1 MQQAPEDALF
11 ALFEAERAALLSGD
25 LSTLEAAADRK
36 LELAMAI
43 SRRAPPLPRDRVVA
57 LSAAAQRNAELCEAA
72 RRGLQTALERLSE
85 RARVASHL
93 ETYDADGRR
102 HRHGGG
108 PRSLEKRS

>member
-1 MQQAPEDALF
+1 MTQPPEDAL
-11 ALFEAERAALLSGD
+11 LSLLEAERAALLSGD
-25 LSTLEAAADRK
+25 LSTLEASAERK
-36 LELAMAI
+36 TELAIAI
-43 SRRAPPLPRDRVVA
+43 SRHAPPLPRERIAA

-72 RRGLQTALERLSE
+72 RRGLRTAIDRLSE

-93 ETYDADGRR
+93 ETYGADGRR